1 MIQLLLPLIV
11 EPAELEK
18 YLGRENLL
26 IVDLSSREMYDEVHI
41 PGAVHLDPALLNSGE
56 QPGVGSLPT
65 DAQLSTILSTIGLT
79 PESHVVAYDEEGGGW
94 ASRLL
99 WTLDV
104 INHPYFSLLNGGIC
118 SWLTEGHP
126 VSEQLE
132 DKVPS
137 TCKVSCG
144 VRRWVDKDYIMERLG
159 DPSVVILDARSR
171 AEFTGEDIRAERGGH
186 IPGAVNLNWVTT
198 MDRGRK
204 LRLKPD
210 EVLRE
215 MLSELGVTPDKE
227 VIVYCQTHHRS
238 SHTYIMLKALGFT
251 NVKAYPG
258 SWAEWGNSPDTPI
271 EQDSGPTSVS
281 GDAYTAKA
289 VTK

>member
-11 EPAELEK
+11 EPVELEK

-26 IVDLSSREMYDEVHI
+26 VVDLSQREMYDEVHI
-41 PGAVHLDPALLNSGE
+41 PGAVHLDPALLSSGK
-56 QPGVGSLPT
+56 QPAAGSLPT
-65 DAQLSTILSTIGLT
+65 EAQLSTILSTIGLT

-104 INHPYFSLLNGGIC
+104 VNHPYFSLLNGGIC
-118 SWLTEGHP
+118 SWLTEGYP
-126 VSEQLE
+126 ISDQLE
-132 DKVPS
+132 DKIPT

-144 VRRWVDKDYIMERLG
+144 TRRSVDKDYIIERLG
-159 DPSVVILDARSR
+159 DPSVAIIDARSR
-171 AEFTGEDIRAERGGH
+171 AEFIGEDVRAKRGGH

-238 SHTYIMLKALGFT
+238 SHSYIMLKALGFSD
-251 NVKAYPG
+251 VKAYPG

-271 EQDSGPTSVS
+271 EQGSGSTAVI
-281 GDAYTAKA
+281 GAAYTAKS

>member
-18 YLGRENLL
+18 YLGHKNLL
-26 IVDLSSREMYDEVHI
+26 IVDLSSRDMYDEVHI
-41 PGAVHLDPALLNSGE
+41 PGAVHLDHALLNSGE
-56 QPGVGSLPT
+56 KPGVGSLPT

-79 PESHVVAYDEEGGGW
+79 AQSHVVAYDEEGGGW

-104 INHPYFSLLNGGIC
+104 VNHPYFSLLNGGIC

-126 VSEQLE
+126 ISDELE
-132 DKVPS
+132 DKVPTS
-137 TCKVSCG
+137 CQVSRG
-144 VRRWVDKDYIMERLG
+144 TRRWVDKDYIMERLS
-159 DPSVVILDARSR
+159 DPSVVILDARSQ
-171 AEFTGEDIRAERGGH
+171 AEFIGEDLRARRGGH

-210 EVLRE
+210 QVLRD

-238 SHTYIMLKALGFT
+238 SHTYIMLKALGFA

-271 EQDSGPTSVS
+271 EQDSDPIPVS
-281 GDAYTAKA
+281 RDVGTAKA
-289 VTK
+289 IGK